1 MDRALVA
8 GDEVRECPSGV
19 EVLVGS
25 LRTLGGGGN
34 AHTAMR
40 LKTTRILMRFR
51 ASRPP
56 TELMETI
63 MVVGVRYRDP
73 RLARKLEAH

>member
-1 MDRALVA
+1 
-8 GDEVRECPSGV
+8 
-19 EVLVGS
+19 
-25 LRTLGGGGN
+25 
-34 AHTAMR
+34 MR
-40 LKTTRILMRFR
+40 LKTTRILMRFT